1 MLNPEAP
8 PELSTALWFNADAN
22 AAPTLQN
29 LKGKVVLLGAFQLH
43 CPGSVRHLLPQLAR
57 LHAQFASDEV
67 AVIGLHTVFENAD
80 KQTSTQLEAFLDEN
94 HLEFPVAID
103 KPNGGPLPETM
114 DAYELQ
120 GTPTLLVFDR
130 QGRLRRHYLGQVDD
144 IRIAAEVMAM
154 AIEARDAP
162 RDQSIAL
169 ERRLAAVLVDPND
182 HQHEH
187 EGGCCGGG
195 GHHHHDHDH
204 GGGCCGGGGHHAHDH
219 HHDHDH
225 DHDHSHGHDHK
236 HEHKSDG
243 GCGSGGCG
251 CKH

>member
-8 PELSTALWFNADAN
+8 PELAAARWFNADTN
-22 AAPTLQN
+22 ALPTLAAS
-29 LKGKVVLLGAFQLH
+29 KGKVIVVGAFQMH

-57 LHAQFASDEV
+57 LHAQFQDDEV
-67 AVIGLHTVFENAD
+67 AVVGLHTVFE
-80 KQTSTQLEAFLDEN
+80 KQDEQTPQLLEDFLED
-94 HLEFPVAID
+94 HHFGFPVAID
-103 KPNGGPLPETM
+103 KQNGGPLPQTM

-120 GTPTLLVFDR
+120 GTPTLLIFDR

-154 AIEARDAP
+154 TIEATDAS
-162 RDQSIAL
+162 REQSIAL

-187 EGGCCGGG
+187 EHACGCGSHDHHHHDHHHHDHGHG
-195 GHHHHDHDH
+195 HHHHAHDHHHHDHDH
-204 GGGCCGGGGHHAHDH
+204 GHAHGAKGEDGCCGGGG
-219 HHDHDH
+219 
-225 DHDHSHGHDHK
+225 
-236 HEHKSDG
+236 
-243 GCGSGGCG
+243 GGCG